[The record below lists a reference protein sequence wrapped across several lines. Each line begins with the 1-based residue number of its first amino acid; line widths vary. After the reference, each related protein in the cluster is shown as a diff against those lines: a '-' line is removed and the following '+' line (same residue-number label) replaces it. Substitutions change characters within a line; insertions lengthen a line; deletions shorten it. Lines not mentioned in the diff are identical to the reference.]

1 MEDIVIDSLETAR
14 VYCEAKFH
22 GQLLTI
28 NDEAEA
34 RFVACEQTAAFINFS
49 IAYFYCKVILI
60 VLTLQCI
67 SLNFLTLFFLTA
79 QVFDDFDQAA
89 PKRYSMRLLDIQING
104 TLDGLVANTFMY
116 KKVVTDDNP
125 IYDMNGRCVALVR
138 SYTDQSGTRSF
149 VIYVVL
155 FCCAHLQIQIVLAK
169 RSCCSKLLQ

>member
-60 VLTLQCI
+60 VLTLQCV

-125 IYDMNGRCVALVR
+125 IYDMNGRCLIQINQVLAVLSSTSFYFVALTYKYR
-138 SYTDQSGTRSF
+138 
-149 VIYVVL
+149 L
-155 FCCAHLQIQIVLAK
+155 F
-169 RSCCSKLLQ
+169 